1 MKEKIKY
8 LVDIHK
14 SIFKDCKSKAKFLYN
29 NWDEHS
35 LGGLLLGGIAA
46 FLLNF
51 LYGDM
56 VVWQKMILTSFATF
70 FVCLSIEWGQQ
81 IGRTI
86 EPEERFESYKDLLV
100 GFYPSLIT
108 LIVTLLLLK

>member
-8 LVDIHK
+8 LIDIHK
-14 SIFKDCKSKAKFLYN
+14 SIFKDCKSKAQFLYN
-29 NWDEHS
+29 NWHWHS
-35 LGGLLLGGIAA
+35 GGGLILGAVAA

-56 VVWQKMILTSFATF
+56 VVLEKIILTSFATF
-70 FVCLSIEWGQQ
+70 IFCLSIKVGQQ
-81 IGRTI
+81 YGRMI